1 MHYWME
7 STWRWTKTRE
17 RVAMNAMH
25 IEGGGGRRRGGN
37 VSMARYER
45 LPTEGAWNDE
55 MGLKWLLKRHG
66 YPFFSICRGNAL
78 VPVLINRCHG
88 AHSAHS
94 FSRLSPFP
102 APFYSSRIASNPST
116 RNYRNFHAVVNQ
128 RANKLYQRKFNSKSW
143 EARIL
148 SIYIYIFSAR
158 FRFSF
163 VSNGKRKCNRIIAKL
178 ALIKL
183 RNQREMKGWQ
193 RRRSI
198 NKNATQKKKKNKK
211 NIKCISL

>member
-55 MGLKWLLKRHG
+55 MGLKWLLKRHA

-148 SIYIYIFSAR
+148 SIYIYIF
-158 FRFSF
+158 FLLDF
-163 VSNGKRKCNRIIAKL
+163 VSLSFRTGNESVIESSRNLHGSSCEIKGKW
-178 ALIKL
+178 
-183 RNQREMKGWQ
+183 KGD
-193 RRRSI
+193 
-198 NKNATQKKKKNKK
+198 KGGEV
-211 NIKCISL
+211 